1 MTTSKEYSPEPRTLR
16 SISRH
21 DIGCH
26 YSSLT
31 DYLDSVVG
39 YRPALLREIDIIVAK
54 YHLGA
59 VGKLDDG
66 HYGTVLPRID
76 RKGNIMGGSV
86 IYFDYKDGSVLH
98 AESLTDNLC
107 HYPFSDYVVDNDV
120 FFGEHTLSV
129 RPVAVV
135 PEEKTALLGALAE
148 YPVDWIAVG
157 YGREPTRRMM
167 DKLYGRQV
175 VMFPDNNNAQEWE
188 DVFGD
193 KFKVD
198 TSFIHRDINQY
209 LVARIQSRLSQ

>member
-1 MTTSKEYSPEPRTLR
+1 MTLTKEYSLQPRTLR

-31 DYLDSVVG
+31 DYLDKVVG
-39 YRPALLREIDIIVAK
+39 YRPSMLKKIDCLIAK
-54 YHLGA
+54 FHLGA

-76 RKGNIMGGSV
+76 RKGNIMSGSI
-86 IYFDYKDGSVLH
+86 IYFDYDDGSVLH

-135 PEEKTALLGALAE
+135 SEEKTALLGALAE
-148 YPVDWIAVG
+148 YPVDWIAIG

-167 DKLYGRQV
+167 DKVYGRQV
-175 VMFPDNNNAQEWE
+175 VMFPDGLYAQEWE

-198 TSFIHRDINQY
+198 TSFTHQDINRY
-209 LVARIQSRLSQ
+209 LVERIQSRLAP